1 MHILVMGGTR
11 FFGVHM
17 VNAFLEQGH
26 RVTICTRGMATDTFG
41 NKVQRLTANRENLPS
56 LQKALSGKYFDVV
69 CDNIAYSS
77 NSVKYLLDTVQT
89 GRYIQTST
97 MSVYTDF
104 HIGMSEDGFDPVRY
118 PLTWCSREDFTYDEV
133 KRQAECALYQSYPA
147 LSSVA
152 VRFPYVIGVD
162 DYTQRLL
169 FYVEHVIKQKPMHID
184 NPDSAIA
191 FVRSDEAGKFLVWLA
206 GQSFT
211 GPINGASRGS
221 ITIKDI
227 LHYVELKSSK
237 KAILS
242 NSGEPAPYNGTPSY
256 TIDTA
261 KAESV
266 GFQFSTLSSWIH
278 ELLDE
283 LIAQV

>member
-26 RVTICTRGMATDTFG
+26 RVTICTRGVATDTFG
-41 NKVQRLTANRENLPS
+41 NKVQRLIADREDLPS
-56 LQKALSGKYFDVV
+56 LQKALNGKYFDVV

-104 HIGMSEDGFDPVRY
+104 HIGMSEDGFDPVHY
-118 PLTWCSREDFTYDEV
+118 PLTWCSGEDFTYDEV

-169 FYVEHVIKQKPMHID
+169 FYVEHVIKQKPMYID

-206 GQSFT
+206 RQSFT

-227 LHYVELKSSK
+227 LHYVESKSSK

-266 GFQFSTLSSWIH
+266 GFQFSTLSSWIY